1 MGKGLVKIND
11 EQEGEEHLKSE
22 EDAPHPP
29 VLHGDSRAKG
39 HKDVQ
44 QEERDEQR
52 EEGWEIGP
60 HNQKYLTI
68 SPAYRPTPAEQ
79 GQPVTREKPI
89 KLNRAT
95 VESSSLPKRD
105 LATRKTQ
112 FNLRSPKLYVHSL

>member
-1 MGKGLVKIND
+1 MGKCLVKIND

-29 VLHGDSRAKG
+29 VLHGDPRAKG

-44 QEERDEQR
+44 QEERNEQR

-68 SPAYRPTPAEQ
+68 SLH
-79 GQPVTREKPI
+79 I
-89 KLNRAT
+89 I
-95 VESSSLPKRD
+95 
-105 LATRKTQ
+105 
-112 FNLRSPKLYVHSL
+112 